1 MDFLLNITAWQW
13 MSLGVALLSFELM
26 FPGIFML
33 WFGLSALI
41 TSGFVYLLN
50 LPNTFA
56 IVIFLI
62 AGLVLSYLFYKK
74 QHSPV
79 LVNDASNKMVG
90 KVIVLDEPIVN
101 GRGRA
106 KIGDSHWTV
115 TGQDLPIGTKVT
127 VVEVHGNSLSVKIF

>member
-26 FPGIFML
+26 FPGVFML

-41 TSGFVYLLN
+41 TSGLVYLLN

-74 QHSPV
+74 QHSPA

-90 KVIVLDEPIVN
+90 KVIILDEPIVN

-106 KIGDSHWTV
+106 DRR
-115 TGQDLPIGTKVT
+115 Q
-127 VVEVHGNSLSVKIF
+127 SLDCNRSRFTNRH

>member
-26 FPGIFML
+26 FPGVFML

-41 TSGFVYLLN
+41 TSGLVYLLN

-74 QHSPV
+74 QHSPA

-127 VVEVHGNSLSVKIF
+127 IVEVQGNTLSVKIF